1 MSEEKSGSVRLEFPF
16 KSCSF
21 GFALFEHEPN
31 RLELCMVDASSVQ
44 ILMSIGTFATL
55 DEVQNEYMYFTTTL
69 ASAMRDIEWNV

>member
-1 MSEEKSGSVRLEFPF
+1 MTEQAAGTVRLKFPF

-31 RLELCMVDASSVQ
+31 RLELCMVDAASVQ

-69 ASAMRDIEWNV
+69 ASAMRDIEWND